1 MPKLLA
7 PLAAA
12 EDRARSS
19 VARRL
24 LAAALDRINARKTAP
39 MRADAAPMPAARFDP
54 PAPFNAE
61 IDRDAVFRALLVEL
75 AAGFAD
81 ERAISIAEACRIA
94 AGLLTARARLL
105 DRIAIQ
111 AAPAEQ

>member
-24 LAAALDRINARKTAP
+24 LAAALARV
-39 MRADAAPMPAARFDP
+39 AAK
-54 PAPFNAE
+54 E
-61 IDRDAVFRALLVEL
+61 
-75 AAGFAD
+75 
-81 ERAISIAEACRIA
+81 
-94 AGLLTARARLL
+94 ARAHAR
-105 DRIAIQ
+105 
-111 AAPAEQ
+111 